1 MNIIMAKVSAIQA
14 QLEAAA
20 GRTQPPNAAAEE
32 TAQAGRPAADTK
44 PKSREGR
51 VHVGAWLPE
60 AYSRNILLVRAKTG
74 LPVKTIFANALN
86 DVFRSHNIPVIDE
99 E

>member
-1 MNIIMAKVSAIQA
+1 MAKMNAIQA

-20 GRTQPPNAAAEE
+20 GRKPATATTPPELAATSVKAAPR
-32 TAQAGRPAADTK
+32 TTSRKPA
-44 PKSREGR
+44 SREGR

-60 AYSRNILLVRAKTG
+60 AYSRNILLMRAKTG
-74 LPVKTIFANALN
+74 LPVKTIFATALN
-86 DVFRSHNIPVIDE
+86 DLFRAHGVPVIDE

>member
-1 MNIIMAKVSAIQA
+1 MARVSAIQA

-20 GRTQPPNAAAEE
+20 GRTPPPPAPTREA
-32 TAQAGRPAADTK
+32 AQAVRPTAMK

-74 LPVKTIFANALN
+74 LPVKSVFATALN
-86 DVFRSHNIPVIDE
+86 DLFRAHNIPVIDE
-99 E
+99 D

>member
-1 MNIIMAKVSAIQA
+1 MAKVADMAA
-14 QLEAAA
+14 QLAAA
-20 GRTQPPNAAAEE
+20 ARPQSATDT
-32 TAQAGRPAADTK
+32 TATSSK

-74 LPVKTIFANALN
+74 LPVKTIFAQALN
-86 DVFRSHNIPVIDE
+86 DLFRAHNIPVIDE

>member
-1 MNIIMAKVSAIQA
+1 MAKVSAMQA

-20 GRTQPPNAAAEE
+20 GRAASPEPA
-32 TAQAGRPAADTK
+32 TAARAGAAK

-60 AYSRNILLVRAKTG
+60 AYSRNILLVRAQTG
-74 LPVKTIFANALN
+74 LPVKAIFAKALN
-86 DVFRSHNIPVIDE
+86 ELFLAHNIPAIDKE
-99 E
+99 

>member
-1 MNIIMAKVSAIQA
+1 MAKVSAIQA

-20 GRTQPPNAAAEE
+20 GRSQPSPAPEQDAAPV
-32 TAQAGRPAADTK
+32 TRPATIKA
-44 PKSREGR
+44 KSREGR

-74 LPVKTIFANALN
+74 LPVKTIFAQALN
-86 DVFRSHNIPVIDE
+86 DLFRAHNIPVIDE

>member
-1 MNIIMAKVSAIQA
+1 MAKVSAIQA

-20 GRTQPPNAAAEE
+20 
-32 TAQAGRPAADTK
+32 AGRAQPQPASTQDTAPVIQATTK
-44 PKSREGR
+44 AKSREGR

-74 LPVKTIFANALN
+74 LPVKTIFAQALN
-86 DVFRSHNIPVIDE
+86 DLFRTHNIPVIDE

>member
-1 MNIIMAKVSAIQA
+1 MAKVSAIQA
-14 QLEAAA
+14 QLDAAA
-20 GRTQPPNAAAEE
+20 GRAQTPAAP
-32 TAQAGRPAADTK
+32 AQEAAQVATPRADTK

>member
-1 MNIIMAKVSAIQA
+1 MAKVSAIQA

-20 GRTQPPNAAAEE
+20 GRTQPPAPV
-32 TAQAGRPAADTK
+32 AQEPATTRPAATK
-44 PKSREGR
+44 PPSREGR

-60 AYSRNILLVRAKTG
+60 SYSRNILLVRAKTG
-74 LPVKTIFANALN
+74 LPVKTIFATALN
-86 DVFRSHNIPVIDE
+86 DLFRAHNIPVIDE

>member
-1 MNIIMAKVSAIQA
+1 MAKVSAMQA

-20 GRTQPPNAAAEE
+20 GRAAPPEPATAARASV
-32 TAQAGRPAADTK
+32 AK

-60 AYSRNILLVRAKTG
+60 AYSRNILLVRAQTG
-74 LPVKTIFANALN
+74 SSVKTIFAKALN
-86 DVFRSHNIPVIDE
+86 DLFLAHNIPVIDE

>member
-1 MNIIMAKVSAIQA
+1 MVKVSAIQA

-20 GRTQPPNAAAEE
+20 GRVAKPSAATQESDA
-32 TAQAGRPAADTK
+32 PASPKSAK
-44 PKSREGR
+44 PKTREGR

-74 LPVKTIFANALN
+74 LPVKTIFATALN
-86 DVFRSHNIPVIDE
+86 DLFRAHNIPVIDE
-99 E
+99 D

>member
-1 MNIIMAKVSAIQA
+1 MAKVSAMQA

-20 GRTQPPNAAAEE
+20 GRNAPTEAA
-32 TAQAGRPAADTK
+32 TAAPSSVAK

-60 AYSRNILLVRAKTG
+60 AYSRNILLVRAQTG
-74 LPVKTIFANALN
+74 LSVKAIFAKALN
-86 DVFRSHNIPVIDE
+86 DLFLSHNIPVIDE

>member
-1 MNIIMAKVSAIQA
+1 MAKVSAMQA

-20 GRTQPPNAAAEE
+20 GRNAPPEPA
-32 TAQAGRPAADTK
+32 TADRSSIAK

-60 AYSRNILLVRAKTG
+60 AYSRNILLVRAQTG
-74 LPVKTIFANALN
+74 SSVKAIFAKALN
-86 DVFRSHNIPVIDE
+86 DLFLAHNIPVIDE

>member
-1 MNIIMAKVSAIQA
+1 M
-14 QLEAAA
+14 
-20 GRTQPPNAAAEE
+20 
-32 TAQAGRPAADTK
+32 K

-74 LPVKTIFANALN
+74 LPVKSVFATALN
-86 DVFRSHNIPVIDE
+86 DLFRAHNIPVIDE
-99 E
+99 D

>member
-1 MNIIMAKVSAIQA
+1 MPVPAKA
-14 QLEAAA
+14 
-20 GRTQPPNAAAEE
+20 
-32 TAQAGRPAADTK
+32 
-44 PKSREGR
+44 KSREGR

-74 LPVKTIFANALN
+74 LPVKSIFANALN
-86 DVFRSHNIPVIDE
+86 DIFRAHNIPVIDE

>member
-1 MNIIMAKVSAIQA
+1 MAKVSAIQA

-20 GRTQPPNAAAEE
+20 AGRTQTPTAAAPE
-32 TAQAGRPAADTK
+32 TAPVARLVTPSK

-60 AYSRNILLVRAKTG
+60 AYQRNILMVRAKTG

-86 DVFRSHNIPVIDE
+86 DLFCAHNIPVIDE